1 MTKYGI
7 KAFRIVY
14 VISIKMFLKS
24 CILKEIL
31 AEIKKQIVEKQWKK
45 RN

>member
-1 MTKYGI
+1 MTKYGT

-31 AEIKKQIVEKQWKK
+31 VEIKTQIVEKQWKK
-45 RN
+45 ET